1 MKQTSP
7 VRANPLTWNR
17 ARFHLIGIRSSLPVA
32 AGGGA
37 NVYKSILAISEGGP
51 DAVMSFRLAARI
63 AAEFDGTV
71 DAVHF
76 AEHQSHDA
84 DIAVQSMP
92 FLKPLSDERLKARVA
107 ESQRAFRDLIAPI
120 KGATFTGKEGMTRD
134 ELVQAGRFASLVVI
148 GRPGADDE
156 NIAPETVKAAIYDC
170 ARPVVIA
177 PPEPTAGPI
186 ASVVVAWN
194 GSSQAARAVGA
205 ALPFLAKA
213 TKVTVLVADAEPD
226 EVAAPLL
233 LRNLGRR
240 GITATVDTAKFH
252 ALSGRGR
259 GRALLDYAK
268 DKGAD
273 LLVMGAYGHG
283 ELSNFLGLGGATAKV
298 IAGCPIPL
306 LLAH

>member
-1 MKQTSP
+1 
-7 VRANPLTWNR
+7 
-17 ARFHLIGIRSSLPVA
+17 
-32 AGGGA
+32 
-37 NVYKSILAISEGGP
+37 
-51 DAVMSFRLAARI
+51 MSFRLAARI
-63 AAEFDGTV
+63 AALFEGTV

-76 AEHQSHDA
+76 AEHREHES
-84 DIAVQSMP
+84 DITVQSMP
-92 FLKPLSDERLKARVA
+92 FLSRLSDDRVKARA
-107 ESQRAFRDLIAPI
+107 LESQRAFHELLAPLR
-120 KGATFTGKEGMTRD
+120 GATFTGDEAMTRD
-134 ELVQAGRFASLVVI
+134 ELVRSGRFASLVVI

-156 NIAPETVKAAIYDC
+156 NISPGTVKAAIYDC
-170 ARPVVIA
+170 ARPVAIA
-177 PPEPTAGPI
+177 PPDLKAGPI
-186 ASVVVAWN
+186 SSVVIAWN

-213 TKVTVLVADAEPD
+213 TQVTLLVADAEPD

-240 GITATVDTAKFH
+240 GITAVVDTAKFH
-252 ALSGRGR
+252 ALTGRGR
-259 GRALLDYAK
+259 GRALLGYAK

-298 IAGCPIPL
+298 IASCPIPL

>member
-1 MKQTSP
+1 
-7 VRANPLTWNR
+7 L
-17 ARFHLIGIRSSLPVA
+17 
-32 AGGGA
+32 
-37 NVYKSILAISEGGP
+37 YKSILAVSEGGP

-63 AAEFDGTV
+63 AALFDGTV

-76 AEHQSHDA
+76 AEHREHES
-84 DIAVQSMP
+84 DITVQSMP
-92 FLKPLSDERLKARVA
+92 FLSRLSDDRVKARA
-107 ESQRAFRDLIAPI
+107 LESQRAFGELLASL
-120 KGATFTGKEGMTRD
+120 KGATFTGDEAMTRD
-134 ELVQAGRFASLVVI
+134 ELVRSGRFASLVVI

-156 NIAPETVKAAIYDC
+156 NISPETVKAAIYDC

-177 PPEPTAGPI
+177 PPDLKAGPI
-186 ASVVVAWN
+186 ASVVIAWN
-194 GSSQAARAVGA
+194 GSSQAARAVGS

-213 TKVTVLVADAEPD
+213 TKVTLLVADAEPE

-233 LRNLGRR
+233 VRNLGRR
-240 GITATVDTAKFH
+240 GIAATVDTAKFH
-252 ALSGRGR
+252 ALTGRGR
-259 GRALLDYAK
+259 GRALLGYAK

-298 IAGCPIPL
+298 IAACPIPL